1 MADIIDTYI
10 KKIDQYNINK
20 KINNFFIY
28 LRNIR
33 DWLIKKA
40 MVEIELFKIKLEL
53 KKNYTKLGKFIFKE
67 HPLNSHYK
75 GEEDKRDWLFKI
87 EGEYLSFFKYW
98 NKIRKK
104 LFTRFKK
111 KI

>member
-20 KINNFFIY
+20 KINNFFIN
-28 LRNIR
+28 LRNKR

-53 KKNYTKLGKFIFKE
+53 KKNYTKLGKFIFKNYNE
-67 HPLNSHYK
+67 QDVVDFTYKEDFFILNQDIK
-75 GEEDKRDWLFKI
+75 
-87 EGEYLSFFKYW
+87 
-98 NKIRKK
+98 RKK
-104 LFTRFKK
+104 RYLK
-111 KI
+111 KIKNISK